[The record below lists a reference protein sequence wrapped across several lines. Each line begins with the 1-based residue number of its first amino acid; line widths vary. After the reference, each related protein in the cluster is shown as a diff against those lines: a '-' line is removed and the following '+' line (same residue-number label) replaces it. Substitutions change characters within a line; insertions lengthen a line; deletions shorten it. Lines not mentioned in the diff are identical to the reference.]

1 MPTPEE
7 MSLWKA
13 VLVAGAILVVAVI
26 GLLSLLLIVV
36 RTIDRN
42 VVQLWTDTK
51 LLATNTTGLYQVAGT
66 GSIVRALRE
75 ELLRHEK
82 LLAGGER

>member
-1 MPTPEE
+1 
-7 MSLWKA
+7 MSPDELTLWKA
-13 VLVAGAILVVAVI
+13 VLVTGVIIVFAVI

-36 RTIDRN
+36 RQIDRN

-51 LLATNTTGLYQVAGT
+51 LLATNTTGLYQIAGT
-66 GSIVRALRE
+66 ASIVRALRE

-82 LLAGGER
+82 LLGSGGRT

>member
-1 MPTPEE
+1 MSPEE

-13 VLVAGAILVVAVI
+13 VLVAGVILVIAVI
-26 GLLSLLLIVV
+26 GLLSLLVTVV

-51 LLATNTTGLYQVAGT
+51 LLATNTTGLYQIAGT
-66 GSIVRALRE
+66 ASVVRALRE

-82 LLAGGER
+82 LLGGGR

>member
-1 MPTPEE
+1 MISPEE
-7 MSLWKA
+7 ITLWQA
-13 VLVAGAILVVAVI
+13 VLVTGVIIVIAVI
-26 GLLSLLLIVV
+26 GLLKLLLAGV
-36 RTIDRN
+36 RTIDGN

-51 LLATNTTGLYQVAGT
+51 LLATNTTGLYQLAGT

-82 LLAGGER
+82 LLKGGGQ

>member
-1 MPTPEE
+1 MSPEE
-7 MSLWKA
+7 VTLWKG
-13 VLVAGAILVVAVI
+13 VLVAGAILVLAVI
-26 GLLSLLLIVV
+26 GLLSLLLITV

-51 LLATNTTGLYQVAGT
+51 LLATNTTGLYQIAGT
-66 GSIVRALRE
+66 ASVVRALRE

-82 LLAGGER
+82 LLGGAR

>member
-1 MPTPEE
+1 MITPEE
-7 MSLWKA
+7 VTLWTA
-13 VLVAGAILVVAVI
+13 TLMAGFIVVMAVVA
-26 GLLSLLLIVV
+26 LLSLLLWAC

-51 LLATNTTGLYQVAGT
+51 LLATNTTGLYQLAGT
-66 GSIVRALRE
+66 ASVVRALRE

-82 LLAGGER
+82 LLGARS

>member
-1 MPTPEE
+1 MSPEE
-7 MSLWKA
+7 VTLWRA
-13 VLVAGAILVVAVI
+13 VLVAGVILVVAVI
-26 GLLSLLLIVV
+26 GLLSLLVVVV

-51 LLATNTTGLYQVAGT
+51 LLATNTTGLYQLAGT
-66 GSIVRALRE
+66 GSIIRALRE

-82 LLAGGER
+82 LLGAGR

>member
-1 MPTPEE
+1 MSPDEV
-7 MSLWKA
+7 SLWKA
-13 VLVAGAILVVAVI
+13 VLVAGAILVMAVI
-26 GLLSLLLIVV
+26 GLLSLLLITV

-66 GSIVRALRE
+66 GSVVRALRE

-82 LLAGGER
+82 LLRGGS

>member
-1 MPTPEE
+1 VITPEE
-7 MSLWKA
+7 LTLWKA
-13 VLVAGAILVVAVI
+13 VLLTGVIIVVAVI
-26 GLLSLLLIVV
+26 ILLTLLLGVV
-36 RTIDRN
+36 RNIDRN

-51 LLATNTTGLYQVAGT
+51 LLATNTTGLYQIAGT

-82 LLAGGER
+82 LLKGGGR

>member
-1 MPTPEE
+1 MISPEE
-7 MSLWKA
+7 ITLWQA
-13 VLVAGAILVVAVI
+13 VLVTGVIIVVAVI
-26 GLLSLLLIVV
+26 GLLKLLLAGV

-51 LLATNTTGLYQVAGT
+51 LLATNTTGLYQLAGT

-82 LLAGGER
+82 LLRGGS

>member
-1 MPTPEE
+1 MSPEE
-7 MSLWKA
+7 MTLWKG
-13 VLVAGAILVVAVI
+13 VLVAGVILVIAVI

-51 LLATNTTGLYQVAGT
+51 LLATNTTGLYQIAGT
-66 GSIVRALRE
+66 GSIVRALRA

-82 LLAGGER
+82 LLSGG

>member
-1 MPTPEE
+1 MTPDEAT
-7 MSLWKA
+7 LWKA
-13 VLVAGAILVVAVI
+13 VLLTGVIIVFAVI
-26 GLLSLLLIVV
+26 ALLSLLLATV

-51 LLATNTTGLYQVAGT
+51 LLATNTTGLYQIAGT
-66 GSIVRALRE
+66 ASVVRALRE

-82 LLAGGER
+82 LLKGGGS

>member
-1 MPTPEE
+1 MISPEE
-7 MSLWKA
+7 ITLWQA
-13 VLVAGAILVVAVI
+13 VLVTGVIIVVAVI
-26 GLLSLLLIVV
+26 GLLKLLLAGV

-51 LLATNTTGLYQVAGT
+51 LLATNTTGLYQLAGT

-82 LLAGGER
+82 LLKGGS

>member
-1 MPTPEE
+1 MTSDELT
-7 MSLWKA
+7 LWKA
-13 VLVAGAILVVAVI
+13 VLVTGLIIVFAVI
-26 GLLSLLLIVV
+26 GLLTLLLWTV
-36 RTIDRN
+36 RSIDRN

-82 LLAGGER
+82 LLGGGR

>member
-1 MPTPEE
+1 MTPDEAT
-7 MSLWKA
+7 LWKA
-13 VLVAGAILVVAVI
+13 VLVTGVIIVVAVI
-26 GLLSLLLIVV
+26 GLLTLLLGVV
-36 RTIDRN
+36 RRIDRN

-75 ELLRHEK
+75 ELLRLEK
-82 LLAGGER
+82 LLRGGNR

>member
-1 MPTPEE
+1 MSPDEV
-7 MSLWKA
+7 SLWKA
-13 VLVAGAILVVAVI
+13 VLVAGAILVMAVI

-51 LLATNTTGLYQVAGT
+51 LLATNTTGLYQIAGT
-66 GSIVRALRE
+66 ASVVRALRE

-82 LLAGGER
+82 LLRGGT